1 MVEQRKLP
9 WSGSLFRLFG
19 THRAEDKDLVA
30 QIKRNLALR
39 AVDLFVAHQ
48 DITPSKEWIDE
59 LELALGSCDALAAFL
74 TPGFRTSD
82 WCDQEIG
89 FAMRNRVLILPVCLG
104 EAPYGFMSRY
114 RGTAI

>member
-1 MVEQRKLP
+1 
-9 WSGSLFRLFG
+9 
-19 THRAEDKDLVA
+19 LVA

-48 DITPSKEWIDE
+48 DITPSKESIDE

-89 FAMRNRVLILPVCLG
+89 FAMRNRVLILPVCL
-104 EAPYGFMSRY
+104 ARHRMAS
-114 RGTAI
+114 